1 MTDIAFPSLSD
12 KPDTEGVVATWFV
25 TDGQTVTK
33 DQLIAEVQ
41 VDKASAEVP
50 APAAGTVHL
59 LVPEEAVVTQGKVIA
74 RIDT

>member
-1 MTDIAFPSLSD
+1 MIEVPFPALSD
-12 KPDTEGVVATWFV
+12 TPDTEGVVATWFV

-59 LVPEEAVVTQGKVIA
+59 FVPEEAVVPQGKVIA

>member
-12 KPDTEGVVATWFV
+12 KPGTEGVVATWFV
-25 TDGQTVTK
+25 TDGQTVTR

-50 APAAGTVHL
+50 ATAGGTVHL
-59 LVPEEAVVTQGKVIA
+59 LVPEEAVVLQGKVIA